1 MIERRSDRRCPVSQ
15 EVMLS
20 QGAHFR
26 LCQLKELSMSSA
38 FLDIGWGVL
47 TRTTPVDLMLT
58 LPAGAQSHVFHL
70 PAEVTRVDKKGTAVR
85 FRSLDDATRR
95 ALSIFLS

>member
-1 MIERRSDRRCPVSQ
+1 MERRSDRRCPVSQ

-26 LCQLKELSMSSA
+26 LCRLKELSLSGA
-38 FLDIGWGVL
+38 FLDIGWSVL

-58 LPAGAQSHVFHL
+58 LPAGPQTRVYHVPAQ
-70 PAEVTRVDKKGTAVR
+70 VTRVSTSGTAVR
-85 FRSLDDATRR
+85 FGRLDDATRQ
-95 ALSIFLS
+95 ALSGLLI

>member
-1 MIERRSDRRCPVSQ
+1 MERRSERRCPVSQ

-20 QGAHFR
+20 QGPHFR
-26 LCQLKELSMSSA
+26 LCQLKELSMSGA

-58 LPAGAQSHVFHL
+58 LPAGTRSRVFHV
-70 PAEVTRVDKKGTAVR
+70 PAEVARVDTNGTAVR
-85 FRSLDDATRR
+85 FQPLDESTRL
-95 ALSIFLS
+95 ALSTFLS